1 MDPAFLNHSCKHTP
15 LFPAFPIAERSC
27 VTDVRVREIGSGRV
41 VVNVPKSQGYGF
53 FNAFVDYDHEKLW
66 IFGTPNDRCQ
76 CGNSC
81 GSPEHMNHTCA
92 GEPCYGNDWIQ
103 TWSTTDLVRWETAVA
118 GGTKGVAVPNMDVA
132 RVRTSAAEQQR
143 LGLPAHRYIMILE
156 TAQSCCGEAQFKDT
170 IFMTNDDASGDLT
183 SGWKAT
189 KFVITGQ
196 TQHSVGCPSIR
207 HGEDGYYCEH
217 LPRPS
222 VRTWLR
228 CLRVLQTP

>member
-1 MDPAFLNHSCKHTP
+1 MRRS
-15 LFPAFPIAERSC
+15 IAS
-27 VTDVRVREIGSGRV
+27 I
-41 VVNVPKSQGYGF
+41 
-53 FNAFVDYDHEKLW
+53 
-66 IFGTPNDRCQ
+66 
-76 CGNSC
+76 
-81 GSPEHMNHTCA
+81 
-92 GEPCYGNDWIQ
+92 
-103 TWSTTDLVRWETAVA
+103 VA
-118 GGTKGVAVPNMDVA
+118 SLMSA
-132 RVRTSAAEQQR
+132 TSASLSQR
-143 LGLPAHRYIMILE
+143 
-156 TAQSCCGEAQFKDT
+156 
-170 IFMTNDDASGDLT
+170 MTNDDASGDLT